1 MRFSTQLYTKSSLS
15 ALLMYSKST
24 IRNANANMSWMRTL
38 LPLSFALSA
47 YATNHARA
55 DGNIAWGSCET
66 EIEADATLPVQ
77 CGNITV
83 PLDYT
88 DTESDATLD
97 VQMLKVPTDKTPKK
111 GNIIFNFGGPGLET
125 RASLAQRAE
134 LLQTYGKVLGSL
146 V

>member
-1 MRFSTQLYTKSSLS
+1 
-15 ALLMYSKST
+15 
-24 IRNANANMSWMRTL
+24 MSWIRTL
-38 LPLSFALSA
+38 LPLSLALSA

-55 DGNIAWGSCET
+55 DENIAWGSCET
-66 EIEADATLPVQ
+66 QIKTVATLPVQ

-97 VQMLKVPTDKTPKK
+97 VQVLKVPTDKTPKK
-111 GNIIFNFGGPGLET
+111 GSIIFNFGGPGVEA
-125 RASLAQRAE
+125 RATLAQRAE
-134 LLQTYGKVLGSL
+134 LLQAYGQALGSL